1 MATARLRRY
10 EEAVCFSP
18 VASFSTAAVTGA
30 IGVVCL
36 LRTTKAREL
45 PLAATPLVF
54 GVQQAIEGA
63 LWLVLPTAPH
73 GPAADA
79 LTLAFLVFALVFWPV
94 YAPAACLWLE
104 PKHPR
109 RRVLLACLVIGMA
122 VAAYLGWRAMAG
134 PRDAIIAGRCI
145 VYRMPGGHPLWLGAA
160 YMTATTLPLIASSR
174 RILHLLGA
182 VTLVGSLVAYVFYW
196 QAFLSVWCYFAAAG
210 STVILAHFE
219 WARRTAP
226 RRSPV

>member
-1 MATARLRRY
+1 
-10 EEAVCFSP
+10 
-18 VASFSTAAVTGA
+18 VASFSTAGLTGA
-30 IGVVCL
+30 IGLVCL
-36 LRTTKAREL
+36 LRTTKAREI

-54 GVQQAIEGA
+54 GLQQAIEGA

-104 PKHPR
+104 PQTPR
-109 RRVLLACLVIGMA
+109 RRILVGSLAIGVGIA
-122 VAAYLGWRAMAG
+122 CYLGLHAITG

-145 VYRMPGGHPLWLGAA
+145 VYRMPGGHPLWIGAA
-160 YMTATTLPLIASSR
+160 YMAATTRPLIASSR
-174 RILHLLGA
+174 RILHVLGA
-182 VTLVGSLVAYVFYW
+182 VTLVGSVVAYLFYW
-196 QAFLSVWCYFAAAG
+196 DAFLSVWCYFAAAG

-219 WARRTAP
+219 WARRTSVRLVPA
-226 RRSPV
+226 